1 MRRKA
6 EAAATASE
14 RMSSARTLSRSSG
27 VTRTQLFAPAC
38 ETSRPSSS
46 SIRQAFCT
54 VFGLSPRSAES
65 TRREGSSSPSATAP
79 ETTPC
84 FRYFIICK

>member
-6 EAAATASE
+6 DAAASASE

-27 VTRTQLFAPAC
+27 VTHTQLLAPAW
-38 ETSRPSSS
+38 ELSSPSSS

-54 VFGLSPRSAES
+54 VFGFTPSVAES
-65 TRREGSSSPSATAP
+65 TRLDGSSSPSATAP
-79 ETTPC
+79 ETMPC
-84 FRYFIICK
+84 LRYFIICR